1 MASAQQ
7 HKIELNAQLRTVM
20 GSKVKQIRESGFIPA
35 VLYGKG
41 QEPIAL
47 QVPNK
52 DFNKTFKA
60 AGESTLVYVSV
71 DLPAQAGGRQVFPT
85 IIHDIARH
93 PASDAIIHADF
104 YKVNLAQKI
113 KTKVPVAFIGESQAV
128 KDGGIFIRNV
138 NEVEVEALP
147 QDLPH
152 EINFDMAPLVAFGD
166 QILLKD
172 AKLGDKVE
180 VLGHAEEIIAAVQ
193 APISEEALAA
203 SLETTGETVDDVA
216 IVEKVKDAD
225 AVLDASEG
233 KPEAGIT
240 KQESGITEK
249 KTADKKSE
257 K

>member
-1 MASAQQ
+1 MVSAQA

-35 VLYGKG
+35 ILYGKG

-52 DFNKTFKA
+52 DFNKAFKT
-60 AGESTLVYVSV
+60 AGESTLIYLSV
-71 DLPAQAGGRQVFPT
+71 DGQAYPT

-113 KTKVPVAFIGESQAV
+113 KTMVPVAFIGESQAV
-128 KDGGIFIRNV
+128 KDGGILVRNL

-152 EINFDMAPLVAFGD
+152 EVAFDLSALVAFGN

-172 AKLGDKVE
+172 AQVGAKVE
-180 VLGHAEEIIAAVQ
+180 VIGNAEEIIATVQ
-193 APISEEALAA
+193 EPISEEALAA
-203 SLETTGETVDDVA
+203 SLETTGETVDDVET
-216 IVEKVKDAD
+216 VEKEKSAD
-225 AVLDASEG
+225 AVLDEAEAPASAVA
-233 KPEAGIT
+233 PT
-240 KQESGITEK
+240 PEK
-249 KTADKKSE
+249 KPDDK
-257 K
+257 

>member
-1 MASAQQ
+1 MAATHQ
-7 HKIELNAQLRTVM
+7 HKIELNAQIRTVM
-20 GSKVKQIRESGFIPA
+20 GSKVKQIREDGFIPA

-41 QEPIAL
+41 QEPISL

-71 DLPAQAGGRQVFPT
+71 DGQTYPT

-104 YKVNLAQKI
+104 YKVNLSEKI
-113 KTKVPVAFIGESQAV
+113 KTKVPVVFVGESQAV
-128 KDGGIFIRNV
+128 KDGGILIRNV

-152 EINFDMAPLVAFGD
+152 EITFDISSLAVFGD
-166 QILLKD
+166 QVLLKD
-172 AKLGDKVE
+172 AQVGAKVE
-180 VLGHAEEIIAAVQ
+180 VLGNPEEIIAAVQ

-203 SLETTGETVDDVA
+203 SLEAGTETVDDVA
-216 IVEKVKDAD
+216 IVEKEKDAD
-225 AVLDASEG
+225 AVLD
-233 KPEAGIT
+233 EAEAPAT
-240 KQESGITEK
+240 PVAPTEK
-249 KTADKKSE
+249 KE
-257 K
+257 

>member
-1 MASAQQ
+1 MATHQ

-20 GSKVKQIRESGFIPA
+20 GSKVKQIREDGFIPA

-41 QEPIAL
+41 QEPISL

-71 DLPAQAGGRQVFPT
+71 DGQTYPT

-93 PASDAIIHADF
+93 PASDVIIHADF
-104 YKVNLAQKI
+104 YKVNLTQKI
-113 KTKVPVAFIGESQAV
+113 KTMVPVAFIGESQAV
-128 KDGGIFIRNV
+128 KDGGILIRNV

-152 EINFDMAPLVAFGD
+152 EINFDISALVSFGD

-172 AKLGDKVE
+172 AKMGDKVE
-180 VLGHAEEIIAAVQ
+180 LLGNQEEIIAAVQ

-216 IVEKVKDAD
+216 IVEKEKDAD
-225 AVLDASEG
+225 AVLDETEAPVVE
-233 KPEAGIT
+233 KP
-240 KQESGITEK
+240 
-249 KTADKKSE
+249 KSE
-257 K
+257 APNPK

>member
-1 MASAQQ
+1 MVTQQ

-35 VLYGKG
+35 VLYGNG
-41 QEPIAL
+41 QEPISL
-47 QVPNK
+47 QVPQK
-52 DFNKTFKA
+52 DFHKTFKM

-71 DLPAQAGGRQVFPT
+71 DGQTYPT

-104 YKVNLAQKI
+104 YKVNLTQKI
-113 KTKVPVAFIGESQAV
+113 KTMIPVALIGESQAV
-128 KDGGIFIRNV
+128 KDGGILIRNL

-152 EINFDMAPLVAFGD
+152 EIAFDLSALVAFGD

-172 AKLGDKVE
+172 AKVGDKVE
-180 VLGHAEEIIAAVQ
+180 IIGNTDEIIATVQ

-216 IVEKVKDAD
+216 IVEKEKDAD
-225 AVLDASEG
+225 AVLDETETPKTETG
-233 KPEAGIT
+233 NKKQEAGVA
-240 KQESGITEK
+240 EK
-249 KTADKKSE
+249 KTADKK
-257 K
+257 

>member
-1 MASAQQ
+1 MVTQQ

-41 QEPIAL
+41 QESLSI

-52 DFNKTFKA
+52 DFNKTFRE
-60 AGESTLVYVSV
+60 AGESTLIYVNV
-71 DLPAQAGGRQVFPT
+71 DDQTYPT

-93 PASDAIIHADF
+93 PASNDIIHADF
-104 YKVNLAQKI
+104 YKVNLANKI

-128 KDGGIFIRNV
+128 VDGGIFIRNV

-152 EINFDMAPLVAFGD
+152 EITFDMSTLIAFGD

-172 AKLGDKVE
+172 AKVNSKVE
-180 VLGHAEEIIAAVQ
+180 VIGHADEIIATVQ

-203 SLETTGETVDDVA
+203 SLETPGETVDDVK
-216 IVEKVKDAD
+216 IVEKEKDAD
-225 AVLDASEG
+225 AVLDEAEAPAPATAPAAEK
-233 KPEAGIT
+233 KPE
-240 KQESGITEK
+240 EK
-249 KTADKKSE
+249 K
-257 K
+257 